1 MKKLIFLFLGLAI
14 ISCGGTDSSPLKT
27 IEKKIYQ
34 SVDASGMGM
43 LENLNI
49 TSVEATDSPETFMAT
64 HTFTNPMTKKEM
76 RITRNY
82 VFNTSKDSILSK
94 EDILV
99 EMKSA
104 GEWVKFGK

>member
-1 MKKLIFLFLGLAI
+1 MKKFILLFIGLAV
-14 ISCGGTDSSPLKT
+14 ISCGGTDSSPLKN

-34 SVDASGMGM
+34 NIDASGFGM
-43 LENLNI
+43 LENLTI
-49 TSVEATDSPETFMAT
+49 TSVEAGDSPETFMAT
-64 HTFTNPMTKKEM
+64 HTFTNPITKKEM

-104 GEWVKFGK
+104 GEWVNVR